1 MSNTP
6 KNLTQEE
13 IAELGF
19 DRTEVQTV
27 PVLVVTVVIVG
38 FIVAVCIGC
47 AIYYNSFREAEVER
61 LQLEPVSKD
70 YVDLQ
75 AREEKQLNTYGTIDK
90 NAGTVRLPIDK
101 AMSLVVEESAPGG
114 KWRFPINPYAVKKPE
129 DAAGASAPAA
139 AAPAAAAPA
148 APAK

>member
-6 KNLTQEE
+6 KNLTPDE
-13 IAELGF
+13 ISELGF

-27 PVLVVTVVIVG
+27 PVVVVTLAIVG

-47 AIYYNSFREAEVER
+47 AIYYNSFRDAEVER

-70 YVDLQ
+70 YVELQ
-75 AREEKQLNTYGTIDK
+75 AREAKQLNTYATTDK
-90 NAGTVRLPIDK
+90 ATGTVRLPIDK
-101 AMSLVVEESAPGG
+101 AMSLIVAESAPGG
-114 KWRFPINPYAVKKPE
+114 KWRFPVNSYPVKKPE
-129 DAAGASAPAA
+129 DAAA
-139 AAPAAAAPA
+139 AAPAPVP